1 MDFSGLPEAD
11 QHLVYGLLLKK
22 KRSRAQERKVL
33 SVVRSEKSLA
43 EKITTIV
50 GLDRVKVLDLAV
62 GSPAASA
69 TRSPAV
75 QRKRKAA
82 LVVDTRQEILRLLK
96 KCTLKRDLAFSRA
109 DERYDALNLVLQT
122 RARLVVVNEVFDK
135 PEDYVRY
142 FEICRAIVPG
152 VRMVFLGQP
161 PAVPEPSAHFAAA
174 TRFLPKPLNMG
185 KLEEAVRTL
194 MGLGGAAVAA
204 AE

>member
-1 MDFSGLPEAD
+1 MDFSGLAEAD

-43 EKITTIV
+43 DKITTIV
-50 GLDRVKVLDLAV
+50 GLDRVKVPDLAD
-62 GSPAASA
+62 GSPAGPAR
-69 TRSPAV
+69 RSPAV
-75 QRKRKAA
+75 RRKRKAA

-109 DERYDALNLVLQT
+109 EERYDALNLLLQT
-122 RARLVVVNEVFDK
+122 RARLLVVNEVFEK
-135 PEDYVRY
+135 AEDYVRY

-152 VRMVFLGQP
+152 VRIVFLGLP
-161 PAVPEPSAHFAAA
+161 PAAPGPSAHFGAA
-174 TRFLPKPLNMG
+174 TRFLPKPLNVG

-194 MGLGGAAVAA
+194 MGPGGAASAA